1 MLYINYVN
9 IITTIMILKAG
20 AFMMDTNETKSQIGI
35 KNVKL
40 YKSPK
45 WLYCYIKIHN
55 VSHKCI
61 HANELQDDISY
72 CIEITTCDNMHSLL
86 CNNMII
92 YQQPRLFEYKIE
104 FIMSDTDTM
113 GVDTMC
119 VDDSVADDIYSYIVK
134 PFA

>member
-1 MLYINYVN
+1 
-9 IITTIMILKAG
+9 MILKGG

-40 YKSPK
+40 YKSSK
-45 WLYCYIKIHN
+45 WLYCYINIHN
-55 VSHKCI
+55 VPHKCI
-61 HANELQDDISY
+61 RANELQDNIPY
-72 CIEITTCDNMHSLL
+72 CIEITTYDNMHSLV

-104 FIMSDTDTM
+104 FIMSDTENINTTTVSDT
-113 GVDTMC
+113 VADT
-119 VDDSVADDIYSYIVK
+119 VADDIYSYIVK